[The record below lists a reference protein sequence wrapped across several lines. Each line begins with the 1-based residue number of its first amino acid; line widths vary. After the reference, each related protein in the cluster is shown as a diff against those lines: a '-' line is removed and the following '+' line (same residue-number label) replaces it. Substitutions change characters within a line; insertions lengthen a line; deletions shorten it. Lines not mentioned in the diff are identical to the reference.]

1 MLTDTHCHL
10 YYKDLKKDLQGVFDR
25 ANKLGVNRFICA
37 ATNMEDVHQCIEIAE
52 NYDQVFCS
60 SGIHPHDTK
69 DAPKNYI
76 EKIYNLMSND
86 NMVAIGEIGL
96 DYYRNISDSNIQ
108 KKRLREQLK
117 IALEIELIKTR
128 VNLRRLPKVLRVF
141 FFGRI
146 QGQVARQAQPGSKR
160 LRTENTSS
168 LQRPDSCLCPGK
180 PCRHLRSP
188 AFCCMPGLFLAPGF
202 EQFENDP
209 QEFVRRAHDP
219 MEDFFE
225 PRAAAGGRGCHGL
238 QIKLRLLWLRFTDLV
253 SATYE

>member
-117 IALEIELIKTR
+117 IALEIDKPVIIHNREADEDMISILTEFPEISGVAHCFSSNLDMANQLLELGYYISFSG
-128 VNLRRLPKVLRVF
+128 NLTFKNSHLPSIAKELPLDRLLVE
-141 FFGRI
+141 
-146 QGQVARQAQPGSKR
+146 
-160 LRTENTSS
+160 T
-168 LQRPDSCLCPGK
+168 DSPFLSPVPFRGK
-180 PCRHLRSP
+180 PNEPSYIIHTVKFLSKIKELS
-188 AFCCMPGLFLAPGF
+188 FEDLSNTTSKNFFNLFG
-202 EQFENDP
+202 
-209 QEFVRRAHDP
+209 
-219 MEDFFE
+219 
-225 PRAAAGGRGCHGL
+225 
-238 QIKLRLLWLRFTDLV
+238 KL
-253 SATYE
+253 E

>member
-117 IALEIELIKTR
+117 IALEIDKPVIIHNREADEDMISILTEFPEISGVAHCFSSNLDMANQLLELGYYISFSG
-128 VNLRRLPKVLRVF
+128 NLTFKNSHLPSVAKELPLDRLLVE
-141 FFGRI
+141 
-146 QGQVARQAQPGSKR
+146 
-160 LRTENTSS
+160 T
-168 LQRPDSCLCPGK
+168 DSPFLSPVPFRGK
-180 PCRHLRSP
+180 PNEP
-188 AFCCMPGLFLAPGF
+188 ARVRYVAEKLA
-202 EQFENDP
+202 EIHNISLEEIANITSENASKI
-209 QEFVRRAHDP
+209 F
-219 MEDFFE
+219 
-225 PRAAAGGRGCHGL
+225 
-238 QIKLRLLWLRFTDLV
+238 RL
-253 SATYE
+253 

>member
-10 YYKDLKKDLQGVFDR
+10 YYKDLKKGLQGVFDR

-86 NMVAIGEIGL
+86 KMVAIGEIGL
-96 DYYRNISDSNIQ
+96 DYFRNISDSNIQ

-117 IALEIELIKTR
+117 IALEIDKPVIIHNREADEDMISILTEFPEVSGVAHCFSSNLDMANQFLELGYYISFSG
-128 VNLRRLPKVLRVF
+128 NLTFKNSHLPSVAKELPLDRLLVE
-141 FFGRI
+141 
-146 QGQVARQAQPGSKR
+146 
-160 LRTENTSS
+160 T
-168 LQRPDSCLCPGK
+168 DSPFLSPVPFRGK
-180 PCRHLRSP
+180 PNEP
-188 AFCCMPGLFLAPGF
+188 ARVRYVAEKLA
-202 EQFENDP
+202 EIHNIALEEIANITSENASKV
-209 QEFVRRAHDP
+209 F
-219 MEDFFE
+219 
-225 PRAAAGGRGCHGL
+225 
-238 QIKLRLLWLRFTDLV
+238 RL
-253 SATYE
+253 

>member
-25 ANKLGVNRFICA
+25 ANKQGVNRFICA

-117 IALEIELIKTR
+117 IALEIDKPVIIHNREADEDMISILTEFPEISGVAHCFSSNLDMANQLLELGYYISFSG
-128 VNLRRLPKVLRVF
+128 NLTFKNSHLPSIAKEL
-141 FFGRI
+141 
-146 QGQVARQAQPGSKR
+146 P
-160 LRTENTSS
+160 LN
-168 LQRPDSCLCPGK
+168 
-180 PCRHLRSP
+180 
-188 AFCCMPGLFLAPGF
+188 
-202 EQFENDP
+202 
-209 QEFVRRAHDP
+209 
-219 MEDFFE
+219 
-225 PRAAAGGRGCHGL
+225 
-238 QIKLRLLWLRFTDLV
+238 RLLVETDW
-253 SATYE
+253 